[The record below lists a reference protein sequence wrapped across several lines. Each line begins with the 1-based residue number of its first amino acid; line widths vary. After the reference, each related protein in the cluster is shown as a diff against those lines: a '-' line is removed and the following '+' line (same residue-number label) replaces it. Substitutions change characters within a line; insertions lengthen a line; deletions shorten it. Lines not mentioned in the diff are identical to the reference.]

1 LRFPTGELHV
11 SYRNCEKTPDF
22 GLLSSYLIFIFTLL
36 YAVIDIETNG
46 GSLRN
51 AKITEIAI
59 FLYDGYKVVDSFV
72 SLVNPETTIPP
83 FITRLTGISEEMV
96 ADAPKFYEIAKNVVK
111 LTENAIF
118 VAHSVSFDYNIIRSE
133 FRKLGYDY
141 KREQLCTVKLSRK
154 LMPLQPSYSLG
165 KLCDSLNIEI
175 NGRHRAGGDAEAT
188 VELFKLLLSLDDQK
202 ITFGTL
208 SREHYTF
215 DNPNISAELIESL
228 PEETGVYYF
237 YNSERELVYIG
248 KSKNVRKR
256 VISHLLNAKSN
267 KAIAMRNVIAD
278 IDYEL
283 TGSELVALLKESEE
297 IKQKKPFYNSAQKRT
312 YFQYGLFTDQ
322 QIDGYIR
329 LELKR
334 IKEGS
339 LPLTVYTSRKEG
351 IDHLYYLNDEY
362 QLCLSLTGL
371 NKSSGVCFHYSIK
384 KCNGACKGNES
395 WEDYNS
401 RVQEALASFQYKNQN
416 TLIIDRGRKIN
427 EKAVIQVKNGKYVG
441 FGYTDLIT
449 TTKPAKNLMK
459 CVENYQNN
467 RDVQQ
472 IINSFLKKEKVER
485 VIEY

>member
-1 LRFPTGELHV
+1 
-11 SYRNCEKTPDF
+11 
-22 GLLSSYLIFIFTLL
+22 
-36 YAVIDIETNG
+36 
-46 GSLRN
+46 
-51 AKITEIAI
+51 
-59 FLYDGYKVVDSFV
+59 
-72 SLVNPETTIPP
+72 
-83 FITRLTGISEEMV
+83 
-96 ADAPKFYEIAKNVVK
+96 
-111 LTENAIF
+111 
-118 VAHSVSFDYNIIRSE
+118 
-133 FRKLGYDY
+133 
-141 KREQLCTVKLSRK
+141 
-154 LMPLQPSYSLG
+154 
-165 KLCDSLNIEI
+165 
-175 NGRHRAGGDAEAT
+175 
-188 VELFKLLLSLDDQK
+188 
-202 ITFGTL
+202 
-208 SREHYTF
+208 
-215 DNPNISAELIESL
+215 
-228 PEETGVYYF
+228 
-237 YNSERELVYIG
+237 
-248 KSKNVRKR
+248 
-256 VISHLLNAKSN
+256 
-267 KAIAMRNVIAD
+267 MRNVIAD

-351 IDHLYYLNDEY
+351 IEHLYYLNDAY

-441 FGYTDLIT
+441 FGYTDLVT

-459 CVENYQNN
+459 CVDNYQNN